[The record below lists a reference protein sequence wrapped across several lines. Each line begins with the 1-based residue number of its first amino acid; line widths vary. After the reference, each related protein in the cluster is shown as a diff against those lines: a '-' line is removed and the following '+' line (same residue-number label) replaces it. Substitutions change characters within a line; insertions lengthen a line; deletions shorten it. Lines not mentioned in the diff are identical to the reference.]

1 MKRSLCA
8 QDRHG
13 TDLSV
18 NAHMTGKPSC
28 ANTTSDFEE
37 FAAIADRPRDCE
49 HDHFRVDF
57 KRSGRQDNMLGQCRF
72 HSECAVGCAR
82 NAEIRECRKLKW
94 TERNSAVRKT
104 PRGRA
109 IAKKAHTKR
118 ELNECANIP
127 KDTLYLPVLIGTA
140 AHRHASS
147 ASNQS
152 ASQPLFRR
160 SENYAR

>member
-1 MKRSLCA
+1 MKRASA

-28 ANTTSDFEE
+28 ANTTSDLEE

-72 HSECAVGCAR
+72 HPECAIGCAR
-82 NAEIRECRKLKW
+82 NAEIRECRKLKGI
-94 TERNSAVRKT
+94 ERSRACEQT
-104 PRGRA
+104 LRGKA
-109 IAKKAHTKR
+109 LHKKSMVKR
-118 ELNECANIP
+118 ELSECANKP
-127 KDTLYLPVLIGTA
+127 KDTLYLVHPSVGC
-140 AHRHASS
+140 R
-147 ASNQS
+147 
-152 ASQPLFRR
+152 FR
-160 SENYAR
+160 

>member
-1 MKRSLCA
+1 MRSILIRRNNDETMKRSGA
-8 QDRHG
+8 QSRHG

-18 NAHMTGKPSC
+18 NAKNGMPSC
-28 ANTTSDFEE
+28 LATTGDLEE

-49 HDHFRVDF
+49 HDHYRIDF

-72 HSECAVGCAR
+72 HPECAIGCAR

-118 ELNECANIP
+118 ELNECANIVH
-127 KDTLYLPVLIGTA
+127 TERY
-140 AHRHASS
+140 
-147 ASNQS
+147 
-152 ASQPLFRR
+152 PLLRT
-160 SENYAR
+160 